1 MISQM
6 GRIEASSWQWN
17 LFWRR
22 EFFEWEVP
30 MFQELLGLIE
40 GFQPLQEEDRWRW
53 KVDSEVGLTAK
64 STYQTFFLLHR
75 QEGEHSLLQQY
86 CFNNIWKSV
95 ASSKVVAFTWQLLLD
110 RIPTKNNLIL
120 RGIAY
125 DSGTVC
131 PLCNGYNESSIHL
144 FFHGEIAAKV

>member
-1 MISQM
+1 MEM
-6 GRIEASSWQWN
+6 EGRSGGGFDGEVN
-17 LFWRR
+17 L
-22 EFFEWEVP
+22 
-30 MFQELLGLIE
+30 
-40 GFQPLQEEDRWRW
+40 
-53 KVDSEVGLTAK
+53 SN
-64 STYQTFFLLHR
+64 FFLLHR
-75 QEGEHSLLQQY
+75 QEREHSLLQQY

-95 ASSKVVAFTWQLLLD
+95 APSKVIAFTWQLLLD

-131 PLCNGYNESSIHL
+131 PLCNGYDESSIHL